1 MKTKTKSLLLFFIV
15 TLSAMGVT
23 TYAKAF
29 SREVAVSDFQKLT
42 VNGNMHLVF
51 VDAGDNKL
59 RIEGSGSAIA
69 SVVTEQNHG
78 ELEISR
84 DETADSDESVTVYIP
99 VSEMNTLIISGD
111 VSVECKTTVHANVF
125 SLLHKGTG
133 TVKLKSDASVIQTM
147 TTKTGRIA
155 VEGEYTNT
163 VSRMD
168 ASNHLIVAYTK

>member
-1 MKTKTKSLLLFFIV
+1 MKTRAKMLLIFFVV
-15 TLSAMGVT
+15 TLSAMGKT

-29 SREVAVSDFQKLT
+29 SKEVTISNFQKLT
-42 VNGNMHLVF
+42 ADGNMHLVLIN
-51 VDAGDNKL
+51 DGDGRM
-59 RIEGSGSAIA
+59 RIEGTENAIA
-69 SVVTEQNHG
+69 TVVTEQNNG
-78 ELEISR
+78 ELSITRNESTNIS
-84 DETADSDESVTVYIP
+84 EPVTVYIP
-99 VSEMNTLIISGD
+99 VSNMNTLIISGD
-111 VSVECKTTVHANVF
+111 ASVECETTVHAKVF

-147 TTKTGRIA
+147 TTKSGRIA